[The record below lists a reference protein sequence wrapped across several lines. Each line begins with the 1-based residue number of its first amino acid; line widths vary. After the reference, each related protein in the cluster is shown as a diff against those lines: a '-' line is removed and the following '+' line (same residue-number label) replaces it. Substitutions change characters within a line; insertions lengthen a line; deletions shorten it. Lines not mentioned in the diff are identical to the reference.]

1 VLVEGGAETAG
12 DCALDADGERVAP
25 AGVPPRLQAPAI
37 AAAARTAAIA
47 PGGEMNRGVPI
58 TDATPLCIGGY
69 VSDAS

>member
-1 VLVEGGAETAG
+1 VLVEDAAEAAG
-12 DCALDADGERVAP
+12 DWALDGERVAP